1 LPKRL
6 FFVKKERET
15 ASMAVYHVGNKSQS
29 WYGESIGILILDASY
44 PCVPGNVGNAS
55 TFDFPVRYKVV
66 KNASIDRLLNQ
77 RDPSLIEPF
86 IESALELQA
95 EGVKAVTGACG
106 FMALFQRQVADA
118 LDIPVFLSSLLQVPF
133 IYQML
138 PRGRKIGIISADSS
152 ALTPDHF
159 SNVGVTPDI
168 PLVFG
173 GMENQTEFRQAV
185 LLEKGTLDSDQIQ
198 REVVEVAGQMVQR
211 DPDIGA
217 IVLECSDLPP
227 YAAAVQ
233 AAVSRPVFDFITMIQ
248 YVHSALVRRHFQG
261 FM

>member
-1 LPKRL
+1 
-6 FFVKKERET
+6 
-15 ASMAVYHVGNKSQS
+15 MAVYHVQNKLQS
-29 WYGESIGILILDASY
+29 WYGESIGILILDAAY
-44 PCVPGNVGNAS
+44 PCIPGNVGNAS

-77 RDPSLIEPF
+77 RDPSLLEPF
-86 IESALELQA
+86 INAALELQA

-133 IYQML
+133 IYQLL
-138 PRGRKIGIISADSS
+138 PRGRKIGIISADLR
-152 ALTPDHF
+152 ALAPEHF
-159 SNVGVTPDI
+159 HSVGVTPDI
-168 PLVFG
+168 PIVYG
-173 GMENQTEFRQAV
+173 GMEHKIEFREAV

-198 REVVEVAGQMVQR
+198 REVVELAEQMVETH
-211 DPDIGA
+211 PDIGA

-233 AAVSRPVFDFITMIQ
+233 AAVNLPVFDFITMIQ
-248 YVHSALVRRHFQG
+248 YVHSALVRRPFQG

>member
-1 LPKRL
+1 MTV
-6 FFVKKERET
+6 F
-15 ASMAVYHVGNKSQS
+15 HVRNKLQS
-29 WYGESIGILILDASY
+29 WYGESIGILILDAAY

-77 RDPSLIEPF
+77 RDPSLLEPF
-86 IESALELQA
+86 IEAARELQD

-106 FMALFQRQVADA
+106 FMALFQRHVTDA
-118 LDIPVFLSSLLQVPF
+118 LDIPVFLSSLLQIPF
-133 IYQML
+133 IYQTL
-138 PRGRKIGIISADSS
+138 PRGRKIGVISADSS
-152 ALTPDHF
+152 ALTLDHF
-159 SNVGVTPDI
+159 SNVGIFPDI
-168 PLVFG
+168 PLVLG
-173 GMENQTEFRQAV
+173 GMEDQVEFREAV

-198 REVVEVAGQMVQR
+198 REVVQVAKQMVDK
-211 DPDIGA
+211 DPDIAA

-233 AAVSRPVFDFITMIQ
+233 AAVQMPVFDFITMIQ
-248 YVHSALVRRHFQG
+248 YVHSALVRRPFQG

>member
-1 LPKRL
+1 
-6 FFVKKERET
+6 
-15 ASMAVYHVGNKSQS
+15 MAVFHVRNKLQS
-29 WYGESIGILILDASY
+29 WYGESIGILILDAAY

-66 KNASIDRLLNQ
+66 KNASIDRLLKQ
-77 RDPSLIEPF
+77 RDPSLLAPF
-86 IESALELQA
+86 IEAARELQE

-106 FMALFQRQVADA
+106 FMALFQRQVAHA

-152 ALTPDHF
+152 ALTSEHF
-159 SNVGVTPDI
+159 SSVGISPDI

-173 GMENQTEFRQAV
+173 GMQNQVEFRDAV
-185 LLEKGTLDSDQIQ
+185 LLEKGTLDSAQIE
-198 REVVEVAGQMVQR
+198 REVVEIAEQMVSR
-211 DPDIGA
+211 DPDIA
-217 IVLECSDLPP
+217 VIVLECSDLPP

-233 AAVSRPVFDFITMIQ
+233 AAVNRPVFDFITMIQ
-248 YVHSALVRRHFQG
+248 YVHSSLVRRPFQG

>member
-1 LPKRL
+1 M
-6 FFVKKERET
+6 T
-15 ASMAVYHVGNKSQS
+15 VYHVGNKSQS

-44 PCVPGNVGNAS
+44 PCIPGNVGNAS

-106 FMALFQRQVADA
+106 FMALFQKQVADA
-118 LDIPVFLSSLLQVPF
+118 LDIPVFLSSLLQVRF
-133 IYQML
+133 IYHML
-138 PRGRKIGIISADSS
+138 PGGRKIGIISADSS
-152 ALTPDHF
+152 ALTPEHF
-159 SNVGVTPDI
+159 SSVGITPDI
-168 PLVFG
+168 PLALV
-173 GMENQTEFRQAV
+173 GMENQNEFRQAV
-185 LLEKGTLDSDQIQ
+185 LLEKGTLDSDRIQ
-198 REVVEVAGQMVQR
+198 REVVEVAEQMVQKH
-211 DPDIGA
+211 PDIGA

-233 AAVSRPVFDFITMIQ
+233 AAVNRPVFDFITMIQ
-248 YVHSALVRRHFQG
+248 YVHSALVRKPFQG
-261 FM
+261 FI

>member
-1 LPKRL
+1 MTV
-6 FFVKKERET
+6 F
-15 ASMAVYHVGNKSQS
+15 HVRNKLQS
-29 WYGESIGILILDASY
+29 WCGESIGILILDAAY
-44 PCVPGNVGNAS
+44 PCIPGNVGNAS

-77 RDPSLIEPF
+77 RDSSLIDPF
-86 IESALELQA
+86 IEAARELQD

-152 ALTPDHF
+152 ALTLEHF
-159 SNVGVTPDI
+159 SSVGITPAI
-168 PLVFG
+168 PLILG
-173 GMENQTEFRQAV
+173 GMENQKEFREAV
-185 LLEKGTLDSDQIQ
+185 LLEKGTLDSDQIE
-198 REVVEVAGQMVQR
+198 REVVGVAEQMVSR
-211 DPDIGA
+211 DPDIA
-217 IVLECSDLPP
+217 VIVLECSDLPP

-233 AAVSRPVFDFITMIQ
+233 AAVNRPVFDFITMIQ
-248 YVHSALVRRHFQG
+248 YVHSSLVRRPFQG